1 MENYYQILGV
11 RQSATQDELRRA
23 YRILA
28 RRYHPDVNPGEM
40 SGERFKAIAHAY
52 SVLGDA
58 GKRSAYDLELEK
70 FTRGYAHA
78 AYRTQQ
84 QRAGPSAREKYEALH
99 RKIRREQERAAQ
111 AEAIRRDRRRD
122 AGLSALAGKKL
133 GKGLAWIRERAAGF
147 NAGVR
152 KALHIPGKVRE
163 SFGKKISVIEVS
175 LTVTEAITGLK
186 KTIEVSEPEGVRKIS
201 VSIPSGVRT
210 GSVIHIPSRGRLEED
225 LILIARLSYH
235 PFMNIQSKGLV
246 VDIPVT
252 VKEAVSG
259 ATIKVPA
266 VDGSTMIKI
275 PQGTQSGAEIRVKEA
290 GIQTKDGERGD
301 IFYRILIKI
310 PESSL
315 AVGIGDKAGALEEYY
330 ERSVRA
336 DLPEILL
343 QT

>member
-28 RRYHPDVNPGEM
+28 RRYHPDVNPGEK

-52 SVLGDA
+52 SILSDA

-78 AYRTQQ
+78 AYRAQA
-84 QRAGPSAREKYEALH
+84 QRARPSARERYEAVQ
-99 RKIRREQERAAQ
+99 RKIRQEQERMQ
-111 AEAIRRDRRRD
+111 AELRQRDLRRETGG
-122 AGLSALAGKKL
+122 AAHAGKQL
-133 GKGLAWIRERAAGF
+133 GKSLVWARERAADFSAGF
-147 NAGVR
+147 R
-152 KALHIPGKVRE
+152 KALHIPRKVRE

-175 LTVTEAITGLK
+175 LTVNEAITGLK
-186 KTIEVSEPEGVRKIS
+186 KSIEVSEPEGVRKIS
-201 VSIPSGVRT
+201 VTIPSGVRT
-210 GSVIHIPSRGRLEED
+210 GSVIHIPAQDRLGED

-235 PFMNIQSKGLV
+235 PFMTIQSKGLV

-252 VKEAVSG
+252 VKEAITG

-266 VDGSTMIKI
+266 IDGSTMIKI
-275 PQGTQSGAEIRVKEA
+275 PQGTQSGTEIRVKEA
-290 GIQTKDGERGD
+290 GIQTKDGARGD
-301 IFYRILIKI
+301 IFYRVLIRV

-315 AVGIGDKAGALEEYY
+315 AVGIEEKAGALEEYY
-330 ERSVRA
+330 ERSVRG
-336 DLPEILL
+336 DLPETLL